1 MLGNLDRGEQGM
13 SLEELLNKAGLG
25 RKVPSQFSQKFRATY
40 HAKGVEERL
49 QNRGA
54 KPIVEDRKR

>member
-1 MLGNLDRGEQGM
+1 M
-13 SLEELLNKAGLG
+13 SLEELLHNAGLG

-49 QNRGA
+49 QGRGA